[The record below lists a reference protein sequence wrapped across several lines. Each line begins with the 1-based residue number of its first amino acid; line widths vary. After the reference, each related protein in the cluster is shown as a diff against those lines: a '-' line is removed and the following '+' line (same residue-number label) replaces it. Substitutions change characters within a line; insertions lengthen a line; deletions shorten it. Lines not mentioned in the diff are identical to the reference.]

1 MGTLM
6 NKRIHYDDEELQVS
20 NGSTAHEN
28 GSFPEYLTP
37 QGSNSDHD
45 KCAIKSSKQHYN
57 RLVTN
62 SFIRNRKIETSLYV
76 MYKWL
81 QIPYLLNWMLLSLVA
96 A

>member
-1 MGTLM
+1 MM
-6 NKRIHYDDEELQVS
+6 MKS
-20 NGSTAHEN
+20 CSSTAHEN
-28 GSFPEYLTP
+28 GSFPEYLTI

-45 KCAIKSSKQHYN
+45 KCAIKSSIQHY

-62 SFIRNRKIETSLYV
+62 SYIRNRKIETSLYV

-81 QIPYLLNWMLLSLVA
+81 QIPYLLNWALLSLVA